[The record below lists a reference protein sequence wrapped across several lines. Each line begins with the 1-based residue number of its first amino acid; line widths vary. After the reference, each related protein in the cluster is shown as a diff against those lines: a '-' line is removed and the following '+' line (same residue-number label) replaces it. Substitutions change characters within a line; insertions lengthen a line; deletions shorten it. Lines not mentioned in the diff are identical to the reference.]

1 MAPADIVTLPSYD
14 EVASD
19 PQAFV
24 AMTRMIQRQSDAES
38 ALRLVQYH
46 GREAVVVNPPAWP
59 LTEAEMDR
67 VYGLPFTRR
76 PHPSYG
82 RQPIPAFEVVK
93 DSIQIVRGCFGGCTF
108 CSLTAHQG
116 RVIQSRSRQSV
127 LEEIGHMAGAAD
139 FSGVISDLGGP
150 TANMY
155 QMNCSRPE
163 VRRRCRRP
171 SCLYPTVCALLSTDH
186 GPLIE
191 LMREARQQPGVKRV
205 FVASGVRMDLAL
217 RSVAYI
223 EELARHHTG
232 GLLKVAPEHADPET
246 LRRMHKPPIESFA
259 AFQQRF
265 CQAAAA
271 AGKEQYLVPY
281 FMAGHP
287 GCDLPAMI
295 DLALYL
301 KRSGYRPEQVQD
313 FIPLPMDIATCMYYT
328 GIDPISGGE
337 VYVPKGARMRRWQ
350 RALLQYFQPE
360 NHALVR
366 EALREAGR
374 EDLIGPRPECLVPS
388 GPPRR
393 K

>member
-1 MAPADIVTLPSYD
+1 VAADKR
-14 EVASD
+14 
-19 PQAFV
+19 AF
-24 AMTRMIQRQSDAES
+24 ADMTREIHRQTNPHNA
-38 ALRLVQYH
+38 RRMVQYH

-82 RQPIPAFEVVK
+82 RRRIPAYDVVK
-93 DSIQIVRGCFGGCTF
+93 DSIQIVRGCFGGCSF

-116 RVIQSRSRQSV
+116 RIIQSRSRQSV
-127 LEEIGHMAGAAD
+127 VAEIGRMTGEAD
-139 FSGVISDLGGP
+139 FSGVVSDIGGP

-163 VRRRCRRP
+163 IARNCRRL
-171 SCLYPTVCALLSTDH
+171 SCLHPTVCKLLDADY

-191 LMREARQQPGVKRV
+191 LMRDVRRQPGVKKV

-217 RSVAYI
+217 RSDAYI
-223 EELARHHTG
+223 EELTRHHTG
-232 GLLKVAPEHADPET
+232 GLLKVAPEHTDPKT
-246 LRRMHKPPIESFA
+246 LKLMHKPPIEGFE
-259 AFQQRF
+259 AFNRKF
-265 CQAAAA
+265 CQAATA

-287 GCDLPAMI
+287 GCDLAAMI

-313 FIPLPMDIATCMYYT
+313 FIPAPMDIATCMYYT
-328 GIDPISGGE
+328 GIDPMSGE
-337 VYVPKGARMRRWQ
+337 AVYVAKGARERRLQ
-350 RALLQYFQPE
+350 RALLQYFKPE
-360 NHALVR
+360 NYDDVC
-366 EALREAGR
+366 EALQQAGR
-374 EDLIGPRPECLVPS
+374 EDLIGAGPKCLIPS
-388 GPPRR
+388 RPPRKTHR
-393 K
+393 N